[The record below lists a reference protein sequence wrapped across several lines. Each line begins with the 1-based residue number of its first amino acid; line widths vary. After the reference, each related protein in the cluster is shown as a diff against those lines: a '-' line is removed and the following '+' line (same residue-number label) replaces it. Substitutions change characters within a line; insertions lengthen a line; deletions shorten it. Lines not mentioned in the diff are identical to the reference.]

1 MKTSGLNNRQ
11 RWYKKSGK
19 RDWYK
24 NSILD
29 FMHFGCLKI
38 EVILCCLLWYLQ
50 RKTASLH
57 IKTQTYLVM
66 LSTAGGEPLH
76 AEAVKGDSE
85 EAVSDH
91 EGEAQPTGRS
101 QQGDL
106 GSQQVGEFVSG
117 AAET

>member
-1 MKTSGLNNRQ
+1 MLSELET
-11 RWYKKSGK
+11 KSPNHGSVV
-19 RDWYK
+19 DGFISWSE
-24 NSILD
+24 NSMLHLD
-29 FMHFGCLKI
+29 AFCMSEIWGHFM
-38 EVILCCLLWYLQ
+38 LL
-50 RKTASLH
+50 ASLFAAANW
-57 IKTQTYLVM
+57 TYLVM

-76 AEAVKGDSE
+76 AEAVKGDPE
-85 EAVSDH
+85 ETVSDH

>member
-1 MKTSGLNNRQ
+1 MLSELETKSPNHGSVVDGFIT
-11 RWYKKSGK
+11 WYE
-19 RDWYK
+19 

-29 FMHFGCLKI
+29 LDAFCMSEIWGHLMLFAL
-38 EVILCCLLWYLQ
+38 EF
-50 RKTASLH
+50 TAENW
-57 IKTQTYLVM
+57 TYLVM

>member
-1 MKTSGLNNRQ
+1 
-11 RWYKKSGK
+11 
-19 RDWYK
+19 
-24 NSILD
+24 
-29 FMHFGCLKI
+29 
-38 EVILCCLLWYLQ
+38 
-50 RKTASLH
+50 
-57 IKTQTYLVM
+57 M
-66 LSTAGGEPLH
+66 LSTAGGESFH
-76 AEAVKGDSE
+76 AETLKGDSE

>member
-1 MKTSGLNNRQ
+1 
-11 RWYKKSGK
+11 
-19 RDWYK
+19 
-24 NSILD
+24 
-29 FMHFGCLKI
+29 
-38 EVILCCLLWYLQ
+38 
-50 RKTASLH
+50 
-57 IKTQTYLVM
+57 M

-85 EAVSDH
+85 EAISDH